1 MDRLYHNDI
10 IDVMKSPPEYGS
22 LDSLSWWINKKLKI
36 DISGIDC
43 LTDLWEYLSK
53 NVNLPEGFIVEF
65 EDHLDWRLISQFQ
78 NLGKTFI
85 YRFWNKLD
93 LSLISTYQEIPSGV
107 INLSGSLIT
116 VDTSN
121 NWKIKDK
128 YTKIKLLSNLGFKC
142 YKGGFMG
149 KTYDPIV
156 YHGFYKDS
164 RYIDIEVMYGLKNEI
179 PYGRNRVMYNCL
191 ARYEDIFWGPNIELI
206 SDTGVEVTNA
216 FIFKDDGLFT
226 NSLLKRDYNMINDI
240 FKLSEGPIKLPPN
253 NPSNP

>member
-10 IDVMKSPPEYGS
+10 IDAMKSPPEYGS

-43 LTDLWEYLSK
+43 LNDLWEYISR
-53 NVNLPEGFIVEF
+53 NVNLPEEFIVEF
-65 EDHLDWRLISQFQ
+65 KDYLDWRLISQFQ
-78 NLGKTFI
+78 NLDE
-85 YRFWNKLD
+85 RFMIRFVNKLH
-93 LSLISTYQEIPSGV
+93 LSLIETYQNVSSKFIERL
-107 INLSGSLIT
+107 NL
-116 VDTSN
+116 DTSN
-121 NWKIKDK
+121 NWKIKDT

-164 RYIDIEVMYGLKNEI
+164 KYIDIEVMYGLKNEI
-179 PYGRNRVMYNCL
+179 PYGKNRVMYNCL
-191 ARYEDIFWGPNIELI
+191 ARYEDIFWGPNIELL

-216 FIFKDDGLFT
+216 FIFNKNGLFT
-226 NSLLKRDYNMINDI
+226 NSLLRKDYKMIDDI
-240 FKLSEGPIKLPPN
+240 FKLNEGLIWTD
-253 NPSNP
+253 